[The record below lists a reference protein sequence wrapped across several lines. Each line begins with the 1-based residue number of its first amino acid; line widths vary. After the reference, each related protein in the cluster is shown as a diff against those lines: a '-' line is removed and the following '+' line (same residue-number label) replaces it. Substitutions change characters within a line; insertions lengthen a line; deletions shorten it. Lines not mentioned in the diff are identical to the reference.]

1 MLEFSCIERISR
13 AALFLNLSLWT
24 WSLQES
30 PFLFI
35 FITVTCIL
43 CCGKVTRILDLSP
56 EPAIRSGGQPADTLF
71 WQKSIDSW
79 RLSMIDHNIDEQS
92 VFSWA
97 PKVVRKCESKH
108 WFSCGA
114 DRWLK
119 ATVFL
124 AELAEFS
131 HPRLVW
137 NQNFN
142 CEAHKHNIF
151 HMNLRKTILEPAIA
165 WKLVTCQRITLKN
178 TDLDGSTPEP
188 AIRSSDTS
196 QRIPCF
202 DSCQLITTLMSKMS
216 ALSVFLCS
224 QTN

>member
-1 MLEFSCIERISR
+1 MYRTNFPCRSFLKSVT
-13 AALFLNLSLWT
+13 LNLVAAGVPFPFYFYHGDLYSVLWKSDQNFRPISWARDT
-24 WSLQES
+24 VRWPASGYLVLTDVNWSMDIIHDWS
-30 PFLFI
+30 PHWWAISFL
-35 FITVTCIL
+35 
-43 CCGKVTRILDLSP
+43 
-56 EPAIRSGGQPADTLF
+56 
-71 WQKSIDSW
+71 
-79 RLSMIDHNIDEQS
+79 